1 MIIGD
6 ALLFREIR
14 PGEYWP
20 PVLPNGKFR
29 AVPKGALRELEI
41 LEVTDDGLRCEGVSF
56 AWSEIEGISISG
68 DLVCL
73 LSTKY
78 ITGGLKF
85 HISICSFIDRLGSVY
100 RLINGYSVGY
110 CLMNRIKFEQQGCLY
125 ELVSRS
131 GRN

>member
-56 AWSEIEGISISG
+56 ARGYRS
-68 DLVCL
+68 LVI
-73 LSTKY
+73 LSA
-78 ITGGLKF
+78 
-85 HISICSFIDRLGSVY
+85 C
-100 RLINGYSVGY
+100 
-110 CLMNRIKFEQQGCLY
+110 
-125 ELVSRS
+125 
-131 GRN
+131 

>member
-1 MIIGD
+1 MMMGD

-20 PVLPNGKFR
+20 PVLPNGRFS
-29 AVPKGALRELEI
+29 AVPKGAQRAQEI

-56 AWSEIEGISISG
+56 SWAEIEGISISG

-85 HISICSFIDRLGSVY
+85 HISTGSFIDWSGGSC
-100 RLINGYSVGY
+100 RLINGYPVEYG
-110 CLMNRIKFEQQGCLY
+110 LMNRITFEQQGRVFDP
-125 ELVSRS
+125 VSRS
-131 GRN
+131 G